1 MGDVVLPWTLTT
13 RNVAARRDLQR
24 QQSDTISLMKSAVER
39 LLQKVLALSQRIDYI
54 CSMKTNAKSYA
65 LSELAIISAGHPV
78 RGSVD
83 DLPAGDVVM
92 LQMRDVDM
100 EAGIQWDSAARIQP
114 PGKRSPDYLA
124 DGDVIFTSRGA
135 RNLSLPITN
144 PPGPAICAPNFFVIR
159 VREPSTCLPKYLAWF
174 MNQSPVQNYLQR
186 EATGSSILNIRRE
199 VVERIAIPVPSLS
212 QQSAIVKMDDESRK
226 ERKILR
232 ELIDNRN
239 QQMEALA
246 FGLAGCMEA

>member
-1 MGDVVLPWTLTT
+1 
-13 RNVAARRDLQR
+13 
-24 QQSDTISLMKSAVER
+24 
-39 LLQKVLALSQRIDYI
+39 
-54 CSMKTNAKSYA
+54 
-65 LSELAIISAGHPV
+65 
-78 RGSVD
+78 
-83 DLPAGDVVM
+83 M

-100 EAGIQWDSAARIQP
+100 EAGIQWDTAVRIQP

-124 DGDVIFTSRGA
+124 NGDVIFTSRGA
-135 RNLSLPITN
+135 RNLSLPITS
-144 PPGPAICAPNFFVIR
+144 PPVPAICAPNFFVIR

-199 VVERIAIPVPSLS
+199 VVERIAIPVPSSS
-212 QQSAIVKMDDESRK
+212 QQSAIVKMDDDSRR

-232 ELIDNRN
+232 DLIHNRN